1 MKRLMDDELNRQL
14 VALLQA
20 EGRITH
26 AELAER
32 LGVSRPTVIDRVKRL
47 EAEGILAGYGARV
60 SPGAVDKPVVAY
72 VAVRYRANNDEGL
85 ERAFIEALAQE
96 PDVLEAHTVAGEDC
110 LLIKVVADTPAGMN
124 ERLRRIRGLGPQVTT
139 RTTVVL
145 DTHFHKPG
153 PSPFPMESAPAPKP
167 AAPAPLRPVAS
178 LRPGAQPAIQP
189 GLRPAPKPGRA

>member
-32 LGVSRPTVIDRVKRL
+32 LGVSRPTIIDRVKRL

-85 ERAFIEALAQE
+85 ERTFIQALAQE

-124 ERLRRIRGLGPQVTT
+124 ERLRRIRSLGPQVTT

-153 PSPFPMESAPAPKP
+153 PSPFPME
-167 AAPAPLRPVAS
+167 AAPAQRLVLQPAPQTAPRTAPS
-178 LRPGAQPAIQP
+178 LRT
-189 GLRPAPKPGRA
+189 GLKPGRA

>member
-32 LGVSRPTVIDRVKRL
+32 LGVSRPTIIDRVKRL
-47 EAEGILAGYGARV
+47 EAEGVLAGYAARV
-60 SPGAVDKPVVAY
+60 SPAAVDKPVLAY

-145 DTHFHKPG
+145 DTHFHKAG
-153 PSPFPMESAPAPKP
+153 PSPFPLEATPKPKP
-167 AAPAPLRPVAS
+167 AA
-178 LRPGAQPAIQP
+178 QP
-189 GLRPAPKPGRA
+189 GLRPAAALRPGLKPDLKPGRA